1 MKTRIWTTKSDMD
14 MRIRKKLRESRLR
27 THLQIRAWLQP
38 KLGKAGERLRLA
50 GRIRLANIWARKH
63 PKRTFACVTGVL
75 SLLLVCSL
83 VTERGSPEK
92 DNIIVPDINGIA
104 SMEPLFQGFRTIQ
117 SNKGLHR
124 VTMLELADSGRA
136 IRRELDSL
144 IAMPHKTHGDSL
156 RIVRQYRRL
165 ENIVKF
171 INNGEHD

>member
-1 MKTRIWTTKSDMD
+1 M
-14 MRIRKKLRESRLR
+14 
-27 THLQIRAWLQP
+27 QIRAWLQP
-38 KLGKAGERLRLA
+38 KLGKAGERLRLV

-83 VTERGSPEK
+83 VTGNDRP
-92 DNIIVPDINGIA
+92 DNVDEQDISAIA

-124 VTMLELADSGRA
+124 ATIQELADSGRT
-136 IRRELDSL
+136 IRQELDSL
-144 IAMPHKTHGDSL
+144 IAMPKKSHGDSL

>member
-1 MKTRIWTTKSDMD
+1 MV
-14 MRIRKKLRESRLR
+14 
-27 THLQIRAWLQP
+27 
-38 KLGKAGERLRLA
+38 

-83 VTERGSPEK
+83 VTGNDRP
-92 DNIIVPDINGIA
+92 DNVDEQDISAIA

-124 VTMLELADSGRA
+124 ATIQELADSGRA
-136 IRRELDSL
+136 IRQELDSL
-144 IAMPHKTHGDSL
+144 IAMPKKSHGDSL

>member
-1 MKTRIWTTKSDMD
+1 

-38 KLGKAGERLRLA
+38 KLGKAGERLRLT
-50 GRIRLANIWARKH
+50 GRIRLANTWARKH
-63 PKRTFACVTGVL
+63 PKRTFACVTGIL
-75 SLLLVCSL
+75 SLLLVSSFL
-83 VTERGSPEK
+83 TGRGSSGSNSMATA
-92 DNIIVPDINGIA
+92 DVNGIA

-124 VTMLELADSGRA
+124 ATIQELADSGRA

-144 IAMPHKTHGDSL
+144 IAMPRKTHGDSL

>member
-1 MKTRIWTTKSDMD
+1 

-38 KLGKAGERLRLA
+38 ILGKAGERLRLA

-83 VTERGSPEK
+83 VTGRCSSNGDSMVK
-92 DNIIVPDINGIA
+92 PDINGIA

-144 IAMPHKTHGDSL
+144 IAIRRKSHGDSL

-171 INNGEHD
+171 INNKEGHD

>member
-1 MKTRIWTTKSDMD
+1 

-38 KLGKAGERLRLA
+38 KLGKAGERLRLV

-63 PKRTFACVTGVL
+63 PKRTFACVTEVL

-83 VTERGSPEK
+83 VTGNDRP
-92 DNIIVPDINGIA
+92 DNVDEQDISAIA

-124 VTMLELADSGRA
+124 ATIQELADSGRT
-136 IRRELDSL
+136 IRQELDSL
-144 IAMPHKTHGDSL
+144 IAMPKKSHGDSL

>member
-1 MKTRIWTTKSDMD
+1 MTLNS

-83 VTERGSPEK
+83 VTGRGSSNRDSMVK
-92 DNIIVPDINGIA
+92 PDINGIA

-124 VTMLELADSGRA
+124 ITMLELADSGRA

-144 IAMPHKTHGDSL
+144 IAIRRKSHGDSL

-171 INNGEHD
+171 INNKEGHD

>member
-1 MKTRIWTTKSDMD
+1 

-63 PKRTFACVTGVL
+63 PKRTFACVTGTL

-83 VTERGSPEK
+83 VMNNSKPDGT
-92 DNIIVPDINGIA
+92 DNAHGIGAIARWNPCSKASAPYSRTKACTVPRYR
-104 SMEPLFQGFRTIQ
+104 SWRT
-117 SNKGLHR
+117 
-124 VTMLELADSGRA
+124 ADGHPT
-136 IRRELDSL
+136 ELDSL
-144 IAMPHKTHGDSL
+144 IAMPRKTHGDSL

-171 INNGEHD
+171 INNRRT

>member
-1 MKTRIWTTKSDMD
+1 

-50 GRIRLANIWARKH
+50 ARIRLANIWARKH
-63 PKRTFACVTGVL
+63 PKRTFACVTGTL

-83 VTERGSPEK
+83 VM
-92 DNIIVPDINGIA
+92 DNSKPDGTDNAHGIGTIT

-117 SNKGLHR
+117 SNKGLHHA
-124 VTMLELADSGRA
+124 TMLELADSGRA

-144 IAMPHKTHGDSL
+144 IAMPRKTHGDSL

-171 INNGEHD
+171 INNNGEHD

>member
-1 MKTRIWTTKSDMD
+1 MKIS
-14 MRIRKKLRESRLR
+14 KKLRESRLR

-38 KLGKAGERLRLA
+38 KLGKAGERLRLV

-83 VTERGSPEK
+83 VTGNDRP
-92 DNIIVPDINGIA
+92 DNVDEQDISAIA

-124 VTMLELADSGRA
+124 ATIQELADSGRA
-136 IRRELDSL
+136 IRQELDTL
-144 IAMPHKTHGDSL
+144 IAMPKKSHGDSL

>member
-1 MKTRIWTTKSDMD
+1 
-14 MRIRKKLRESRLR
+14 MRIRQKLRESRLR

-75 SLLLVCSL
+75 SLLLACSL
-83 VTERGSPEK
+83 VTGNDRP
-92 DNIIVPDINGIA
+92 DNVNEQDIGAIA
-104 SMEPLFQGFRTIQ
+104 GMEPLFQGFRTIQ

-124 VTMLELADSGRA
+124 ATMLELADSGRA

-144 IAMPHKTHGDSL
+144 IAMPRKTHGDSL

>member
-1 MKTRIWTTKSDMD
+1 

-38 KLGKAGERLRLA
+38 KLGKAGERLRLV

-83 VTERGSPEK
+83 VTGNDRP
-92 DNIIVPDINGIA
+92 DNVDEQDISAIA

-136 IRRELDSL
+136 IRQELDSL
-144 IAMPHKTHGDSL
+144 IAIRRKSHGDSL

>member
-1 MKTRIWTTKSDMD
+1 

-27 THLQIRAWLQP
+27 THLQIRAWLRP
-38 KLGKAGERLRLA
+38 RLGKAGERLRLA

-63 PKRTFACVTGVL
+63 PKRTFACVTGIL
-75 SLLLVCSL
+75 SFLLVCSL
-83 VTERGSPEK
+83 VTANDT
-92 DNIIVPDINGIA
+92 DNADAHDISAIA
-104 SMEPLFQGFRTIQ
+104 SMEPLFQGFRAIQ

-144 IAMPHKTHGDSL
+144 IAIRQKSHGDSL

-171 INNGEHD
+171 INNNGEHD

>member
-1 MKTRIWTTKSDMD
+1 

-27 THLQIRAWLQP
+27 THQQIRAWLQP

-63 PKRTFACVTGVL
+63 PKRTFACVTGTL

-83 VTERGSPEK
+83 VTGRGSSNGNSMVK
-92 DNIIVPDINGIA
+92 PDINGIA
-104 SMEPLFQGFRTIQ
+104 SMEPLFQGFRAIQ

-144 IAMPHKTHGDSL
+144 IAMPRKTHGDSL

-171 INNGEHD
+171 INNKEGHD

>member
-1 MKTRIWTTKSDMD
+1 MD

-50 GRIRLANIWARKH
+50 GRIRLANIWARRH
-63 PKRTFACVTGVL
+63 PKRTFACATGVL

-83 VTERGSPEK
+83 VTERESPEK

-144 IAMPHKTHGDSL
+144 IAIRRKSHGDSL

-171 INNGEHD
+171 INKGEYD

>member
-1 MKTRIWTTKSDMD
+1 M
-14 MRIRKKLRESRLR
+14 
-27 THLQIRAWLQP
+27 
-38 KLGKAGERLRLA
+38 GKAGERLRLA

-63 PKRTFACVTGVL
+63 PKRTFACVTGTL

-83 VTERGSPEK
+83 IT
-92 DNIIVPDINGIA
+92 DNNRPDNADAHDISTIA
-104 SMEPLFQGFRTIQ
+104 SMEPLFQGFRAIQ

-144 IAMPHKTHGDSL
+144 IAIRRKSHGDSL

-171 INNGEHD
+171 INNNGEHD

>member
-1 MKTRIWTTKSDMD
+1 
-14 MRIRKKLRESRLR
+14 MRIRKKLRENRLR

-50 GRIRLANIWARKH
+50 GRIRLANIWARRH
-63 PKRTFACVTGVL
+63 PKRTFACVTGIL

-83 VTERGSPEK
+83 VTGNDK
-92 DNIIVPDINGIA
+92 HDNADEQGISAIA

-136 IRRELDSL
+136 IQRELDSL
-144 IAMPHKTHGDSL
+144 IAIRQKSHGDSL
-156 RIVRQYRRL
+156 RIVRQYRKL

>member
-1 MKTRIWTTKSDMD
+1 MK
-14 MRIRKKLRESRLR
+14 IRKKLRESRLR

-38 KLGKAGERLRLA
+38 KLGKAGERIRLV

-83 VTERGSPEK
+83 VTGNDRP
-92 DNIIVPDINGIA
+92 DNVDEQDISAIA

-124 VTMLELADSGRA
+124 ATIQELADSGRA
-136 IRRELDSL
+136 IRQELDSL
-144 IAMPHKTHGDSL
+144 IAMPKKSHGDSL

>member
-1 MKTRIWTTKSDMD
+1 MNNSKPDGT
-14 MRIRKKLRESRLR
+14 
-27 THLQIRAWLQP
+27 
-38 KLGKAGERLRLA
+38 
-50 GRIRLANIWARKH
+50 
-63 PKRTFACVTGVL
+63 
-75 SLLLVCSL
+75 
-83 VTERGSPEK
+83 
-92 DNIIVPDINGIA
+92 DNAHGIGAIA

-124 VTMLELADSGRA
+124 ATIQELADSGRV

-144 IAMPHKTHGDSL
+144 IAMPKKSHGDSL

>member
-1 MKTRIWTTKSDMD
+1 MK
-14 MRIRKKLRESRLR
+14 IRKKLRESRLR

-38 KLGKAGERLRLA
+38 KLGKAGERLRLV

-83 VTERGSPEK
+83 VTGNDRP
-92 DNIIVPDINGIA
+92 DNVDEQDISAIA
-104 SMEPLFQGFRTIQ
+104 RMEPLFQGFRTIQ

-124 VTMLELADSGRA
+124 ATIQELADSGRA
-136 IRRELDSL
+136 IRQELDSL
-144 IAMPHKTHGDSL
+144 IAMPKKSHGDSL

>member
-1 MKTRIWTTKSDMD
+1 
-14 MRIRKKLRESRLR
+14 MRFGYENQKETSGKQAR

-63 PKRTFACVTGVL
+63 PKRTFACVTGIL

-83 VTERGSPEK
+83 VTGRGSSNGNSMVK
-92 DNIIVPDINGIA
+92 PDINGIA
-104 SMEPLFQGFRTIQ
+104 SMEPLFQGFHAIQ

-144 IAMPHKTHGDSL
+144 IAIRQKSHGDSL

-171 INNGEHD
+171 INNNGEHD

>member
-1 MKTRIWTTKSDMD
+1 MK
-14 MRIRKKLRESRLR
+14 IRKKLRESRLR
-27 THLQIRAWLQP
+27 
-38 KLGKAGERLRLA
+38 LA
-50 GRIRLANIWARKH
+50 YIWARKH

-83 VTERGSPEK
+83 VTGNDRP
-92 DNIIVPDINGIA
+92 DNVDEQDISAIA

-124 VTMLELADSGRA
+124 ATIQELADSGRA
-136 IRRELDSL
+136 IRQELDSL
-144 IAMPHKTHGDSL
+144 IAMPKKSHGDSL

>member
-1 MKTRIWTTKSDMD
+1 

-63 PKRTFACVTGVL
+63 PKRTFACVTGTL

-83 VTERGSPEK
+83 VMNNSKPDGT
-92 DNIIVPDINGIA
+92 DNAHGIGAIA

-124 VTMLELADSGRA
+124 ATIQELTDSGRA

-144 IAMPHKTHGDSL
+144 IAMPRKTHGDSL
-156 RIVRQYRRL
+156 RIVRQYKRL

-171 INNGEHD
+171 IKNNGEHD